1 MNVHFQAAD
10 IWSLGVTLYSIVVGK
25 VPFHDENILAL
36 YSKIKT
42 QKLEFPDDMDLS
54 PEVIDLVSL
63 MLIKD
68 PAQRITLDDIKVRN
82 SPYQHQYFGHVRVR
96 KENCQFLA
104 SFLCSP
110 MHKIGFQQVVKT
122 MTVEVFSRCES
133 FSCG

>member
-54 PEVIDLVSL
+54 PEVIDLVSQ

-68 PAQRITLDDIKVRN
+68 PAQRITLDNIKVRKSIPIN
-82 SPYQHQYFGHVRVR
+82 TLVICVR

-104 SFLCSP
+104 SSLWSS

-133 FSCG
+133 FSCE

>member
-54 PEVIDLVSL
+54 PEVIDLVSQ

-68 PAQRITLDDIKVRN
+68 PAQRITLDNIKVRKSIPIN
-82 SPYQHQYFGHVRVR
+82 TLVIH
-96 KENCQFLA
+96 A
-104 SFLCSP
+104 
-110 MHKIGFQQVVKT
+110 
-122 MTVEVFSRCES
+122 
-133 FSCG
+133 